1 MNEFLKSTGVIDW
14 QHPDVIARARS
25 LASGCEGLL
34 AIARRCFEWVRD
46 EIKHSHDHGL
56 QPVTCSASEALR
68 VGSGFCYAKSHLLA
82 ALLRAN
88 GIPTALCYQRLS
100 CNDEGTVFCLH
111 GLNAVHLPEFGWYRL
126 DARGNRAG
134 VDAQFLPPLERLA
147 FQPSVPGEADV
158 PGLFAEPLPVIVAA
172 LRSHSTAAEL
182 WERLPDADLATMK
195 AMLTF
200 ETRPA
205 TVGDADTLALLAA
218 SASISQSQRSCRSR
232 N

>member
-205 TVGDADTLALLAA
+205 TVGDADTLA
-218 SASISQSQRSCRSR
+218 
-232 N
+232 